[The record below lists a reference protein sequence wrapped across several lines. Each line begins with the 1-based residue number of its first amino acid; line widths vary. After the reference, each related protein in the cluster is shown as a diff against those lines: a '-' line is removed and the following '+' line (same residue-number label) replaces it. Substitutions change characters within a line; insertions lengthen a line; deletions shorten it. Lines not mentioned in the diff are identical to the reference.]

1 MKFTI
6 KSIVEGILL
15 EEKEEKEEKKEKKE
29 KEEKKDEP
37 KFTKGGSKVDI
48 EASTGSGGFSKGVS
62 EAGALAKE
70 DPESLMKNLGISSA
84 SGSDDLE
91 KIESLVKQAITGT
104 DAMKRVYSSMSRLT
118 KGDKKGIKI
127 SVQEIKARDGVKY
140 MYHTLVGARNAKVLT
155 IDSLI
160 QIENFQGD
168 VIIYQ
173 GSKRSWG

>member
-1 MKFTI
+1 
-6 KSIVEGILL
+6 
-15 EEKEEKEEKKEKKE
+15 
-29 KEEKKDEP
+29 
-37 KFTKGGSKVDI
+37 
-48 EASTGSGGFSKGVS
+48 
-62 EAGALAKE
+62 
-70 DPESLMKNLGISSA
+70 MKNLGISSA